1 MLSAAI
7 FVIASQRL
15 WSHLGGLIRMVN
27 QAQNRVAPVICTMAM
42 IGGASLFVA
51 PVQAFQITINATDRG
66 WYNAAGARTVNNT
79 NYFVGIE
86 DGSQT
91 EYRNFFVF
99 DLSNL
104 TGTITKASLNLVNP
118 AFGYS
123 GPIAGLTYNMSD
135 VSTPIPALING
146 TGGVNAFTDLGGGT
160 TFGSRTV
167 RQSIAG
173 GLINIALNG
182 SAISALN
189 ANSGLF
195 AFGGAIANP
204 QPNQFIFAGSTFDL
218 ADTQLVLETQP
229 VPAPPALV
237 GTVLTGAIAAC
248 KKKPPASAKKA

>member
-1 MLSAAI
+1 MA
-7 FVIASQRL
+7 
-15 WSHLGGLIRMVN
+15 N
-27 QAQNRVAPVICTMAM
+27 QAQNSVASLICTTAM
-42 IGGASLFVA
+42 IGGVSLFVA
-51 PVQAFQITINATDRG
+51 PAQALQITINATDRG

-79 NYFVGIE
+79 NYFVGI
-86 DGSQT
+86 DSRSQT

-104 TGTITKASLNLVNP
+104 TGTITNASLNLVNP

-135 VSTPIPALING
+135 VSTPIPVLVNG
-146 TGGVNAFTDLGGGT
+146 TGGVNAFNDLGGGT
-160 TFGSRTV
+160 TFGSKIV
-167 RQSIAG
+167 NQSIAG
-173 GLINIALNG
+173 GLVNIALNG

-204 QPNQFIFAGSTFDL
+204 QPNQFIFAGSTYDL

-237 GTVLTGAIAAC
+237 GIGLTAAIATW
-248 KKKPPASAKKA
+248 KKRRQHQPKKLD